1 MTFVDTY
8 SQPEAP
14 DPVLSEEVV
23 VGLARRHVAEAGR
36 LLSVDESGG
45 EARAYHLDGGV
56 VVKTQRPPRRRPRTS
71 LEKEGRVLQALD
83 GVPGVSVPRAL
94 GHGWVDTVEYLCL
107 SRMPGRP
114 FAEVD
119 LPSPGR
125 REVLLAL
132 GDTLRRIHESDQSPL
147 LARGLVPGDEGP
159 EDFPRR
165 VAETF
170 DRLFHTLEGSRS
182 GAGMASLREGAMAL
196 VHQLPSSTPPVVLHS
211 NPGPEHVFVLE
222 ESGTLSGL
230 IDFGD
235 AYRSHPALDLRSWP
249 RDRGG
254 DVVLEG
260 YRGSRGLPEGFETA
274 WRAGL
279 IITELTRAV
288 RGGLALEEV
297 PERVTPLL
305 ATDGVVGR
313 GGYGAGDGTT

>member
-1 MTFVDTY
+1 MERKTFVTFVDTY
-8 SQPEAP
+8 SQPDAP
-14 DPVLSEEVV
+14 DPVLSNEVV
-23 VGLARRHVAEAGR
+23 VEVARRHVAGVERVLA
-36 LLSVDESGG
+36 VDESGG

-71 LEKEGRVLQALD
+71 LEKERNVLRALD

-94 GHGWVDTVEYLCL
+94 GHGWVDSVEYLCL
-107 SRMPGRP
+107 TTMPGRP
-114 FAEVD
+114 FAQVD
-119 LPSPGR
+119 LTVAQR

-132 GDTLRRIHESDQSPL
+132 GGTLRRIHESDQTLL
-147 LARGLVPGDEGP
+147 LAPGLVPGDESP

-165 VAETF
+165 VADTVE
-170 DRLFHTLEGSRS
+170 RLFHTLEGSEES
-182 GAGMASLREGAMAL
+182 GAIASLRENAMAL
-196 VHQLPSSTPPVVLHS
+196 VDRLPRSTPPVVLHS
-211 NPGPEHVFVLE
+211 NPGPEHTFVLE

-235 AYRSHPALDLRSWP
+235 AYRSHPALDLRSWA

-260 YRGSRGLPEGFETA
+260 YRGSRGLPEGFEEA

-279 IITELTRAV
+279 IITELTRAA

-297 PERVTPLL
+297 PERLAPLL
-305 ATDGVVGR
+305 DEW
-313 GGYGAGDGTT
+313 DD